1 LWIPE
6 MRTSNQFHHAAV
18 GKNLAARGIAI
29 ISCGSRDGF
38 PIRLHISV
46 PPQYV
51 PVPPAAFSDRG
62 LNSASMGKKKCRE
75 RNFAASDAKTD
86 YMIT

>member
-1 LWIPE
+1 
-6 MRTSNQFHHAAV
+6 MRTSNQLDHEAV
-18 GKNLAARGIAI
+18 GKNLAARG
-29 ISCGSRDGF
+29 GF
-38 PIRLHISV
+38 PIRLHIPIS
-46 PPQYV
+46 PQYF
-51 PVPPAAFSDRG
+51 PVLPAAFSDRG